1 MNEDITAREMTVI
14 DEKGKQLGTK
24 TLEEAL
30 EIAGDKKLDL
40 ILVGPKAK
48 PYPIAKLMDYGK
60 LEFEKAK
67 RQKEARKKSK
77 QTETKEIRLSPNIA
91 EHDITYKSKN
101 ARDFIEKGNKV
112 KVTMRFR
119 GREIAKSDIG
129 KDVMSKFAKTLEDVA
144 EIVKKPSMEGRTMQM
159 ILAKKK

>member
-1 MNEDITAREMTVI
+1 MNEDITVREMTVI

-40 ILVGPKAK
+40 ILVGQKAK
-48 PYPIAKLMDYGK
+48 QYPIAKLMDYGK

-91 EHDITYKSKN
+91 EHDIAYKSKN

>member
-1 MNEDITAREMTVI
+1 
-14 DEKGKQLGTK
+14 
-24 TLEEAL
+24 
-30 EIAGDKKLDL
+30 
-40 ILVGPKAK
+40 
-48 PYPIAKLMDYGK
+48 MDYGK

-91 EHDITYKSKN
+91 EHDISYKSKN

-119 GREIAKSDIG
+119 GREIAKNDIG
-129 KDVMSKFAKTLEDVA
+129 RDVMFKFAETLEDVA
-144 EIVKKPSMEGRTMQM
+144 EIVKKPSMEGRSMQM

>member
-1 MNEDITAREMTVI
+1 
-14 DEKGKQLGTK
+14 
-24 TLEEAL
+24 
-30 EIAGDKKLDL
+30 
-40 ILVGPKAK
+40 
-48 PYPIAKLMDYGK
+48 MDYGK

-91 EHDITYKSKN
+91 EHDIAYKSKN